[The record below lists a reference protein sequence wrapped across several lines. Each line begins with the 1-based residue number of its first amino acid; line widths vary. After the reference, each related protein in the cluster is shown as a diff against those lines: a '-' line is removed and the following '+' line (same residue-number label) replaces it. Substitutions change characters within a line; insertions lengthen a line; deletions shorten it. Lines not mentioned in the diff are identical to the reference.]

1 METSEIVTTV
11 EGDKLVVK
19 IKGFIS
25 ETSELFSLDLSP
37 YREVVL
43 DFEETSFINSL
54 GIRLW
59 MEWFK
64 SDKVPV
70 STQVRLINCVP
81 SLVSQFNMVKGF
93 ISDNCSVESIY
104 ANYYIEDSAQERK
117 ILLIKGKDFEP
128 EKDGQEGWVKIQEE
142 IDTQDGEELVLDT
155 IKEKYFSFLGKVK
168 FIES

>member
-1 METSEIVTTV
+1 METSGITT
-11 EGDKLVVK
+11 EAQDKKLFIK

-25 ETSELFSLDLSP
+25 ESSELFNQDLSP
-37 YREVVL
+37 YIEVIL
-43 DFEETSFINSL
+43 DFENTTFINSL

-64 SDKVPV
+64 SDRVPT
-70 STQVRLINCVP
+70 STKIKLIHCVP

-93 ISDNCSVESIY
+93 INHNCSIESIY
-104 ANYYIEDSAQERK
+104 ANYYVEDTAQERK
-117 ILLIKGKDFEP
+117 ILLERGKDFEP

-142 IDTQDGEELVLDT
+142 IATPDGDELVLDT

-168 FIES
+168 FIDS